1 VRVVR
6 DTSAV
11 VSALLFSGVS
21 SKLVSLWQNG
31 LITPLLSREI
41 LDEYLRVLSY
51 PKFELSEEEIKE
63 LIQEEI
69 LPFAEVVR
77 PKRRLRV
84 IRRDPSDN
92 KFLECAVAG
101 KASVIIS
108 GDKDLLSLGRYKRVR
123 IQSPAQFLV
132 VADWLDKLAQHL
144 FSSPCVADFR
154 RSHHVVNVRSRLDD
168 GDERSEKFQ
177 CGAGR
182 ASA

>member
-1 VRVVR
+1 MRVVL
-6 DTSAV
+6 DTNAV

-51 PKFELSEEEIKE
+51 PKFELSEKEIKE

-69 LPFAEVVR
+69 LPFAEVVK

-84 IRRDPSDN
+84 VRRDPSDN
-92 KFLECAVAG
+92 KFLECAIAG

-108 GDKDLLSLGRYKRVR
+108 GDKDLLSLGRYRQIR
-123 IQSPAQFLV
+123 LQSPAQFL
-132 VADWLDKLAQHL
+132 
-144 FSSPCVADFR
+144 
-154 RSHHVVNVRSRLDD
+154 
-168 GDERSEKFQ
+168 
-177 CGAGR
+177 AGHPDLR
-182 ASA
+182 ES